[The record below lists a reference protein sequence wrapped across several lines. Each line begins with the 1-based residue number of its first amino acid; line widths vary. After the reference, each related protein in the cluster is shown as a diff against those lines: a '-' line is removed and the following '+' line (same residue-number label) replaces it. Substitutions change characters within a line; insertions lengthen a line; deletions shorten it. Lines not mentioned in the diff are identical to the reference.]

1 MKRII
6 YTFTASLALIAAVQS
21 CDSILDKAPL
31 DSFADANYWTS
42 ESNVEVYA
50 NTFFNNFVGYGNGG
64 GSGSYYFPTL
74 NDNQADA
81 TFRDWNFINKIADNT
96 DWSDPYVEI
105 RRANIMINRLGR
117 MSLNETTT
125 NHWLGV
131 ARMMRALQYY
141 WLVRQF
147 GDVPLID
154 HELQVSEKDVIYAP
168 RTDRDKVMDF
178 VLEDLNFACGNIK
191 DVTNKTGWSRDL
203 ANAIKAEVC
212 LFEGTYCKYRM
223 EKDGQ
228 KAPDSNRAKTFLKEA
243 KTAAA
248 AVMAKG
254 YTLNKSYQ
262 GNYNSLDLAGNPEMI
277 LYKHY
282 FKDVFMHSLP
292 DYTAS
297 SSKAYGMT
305 KDAFNAYLFTD
316 GLPKSATKLNNTD
329 ISDKLTDKH
338 IDVTG
343 LLEVRDPRLAVAV
356 DPVLMTVPNPFKG
369 RFNRSDDHAQ
379 TSSTGYG
386 VYKYDTKELAINYRT
401 ETGKNYTDAPLYWL
415 SVIYLEYAEACA
427 ELGSC
432 TQNDLDISV
441 NKLRDRVNMPHL
453 TISPVA
459 DPANNMGV
467 SSLIWE
473 IRRERRVELMY
484 DNNFRFWDLN
494 RWHQLDKL
502 DTQKYPD
509 IKLGANVKND
519 PESINSTD
527 ITVNSDG
534 YIDAYPNNE
543 RKYDPM
549 YYFWPVPT
557 SEIAINKDLT
567 QNPGWDKKN

>member
-6 YTFTASLALIAAVQS
+6 YTFSASLVMIAAVQS

-31 DSFADANYWTS
+31 DSFADTNYWTS

-81 TFRDWNFINKIADNT
+81 SFRDWNYINYIADND

-105 RRANIMINRLGR
+105 RRANIMINRLGK
-117 MSLNETTT
+117 MSLNEATT

-178 VLEDLNFACGNIK
+178 VLEDLDFACGNIK

-203 ANAIKAEVC
+203 ANAIKAEIC
-212 LFEGTYCKYRM
+212 LFEGTYCKYRV
-223 EKDGQ
+223 KNDGQ
-228 KAPDSNRAKTFLKEA
+228 KAPDSSRAEAFLKEA

-248 AVMAKG
+248 TIMAKS
-254 YTLNKSYQ
+254 YSLNESYQ
-262 GNYNSLDLAGNPEMI
+262 GNYNSLDLNDNPEMI

-282 FKDVFMHSLP
+282 YKDVLMHSLA

-297 SSKAYGMT
+297 SSQAYGMT

-316 GLPKSATKLNNTD
+316 GLPKAVTQLNNSDVSDRLINNHLSITD
-329 ISDKLTDKH
+329 
-338 IDVTG
+338 
-343 LLEVRDPRLAVAV
+343 LLKVRDPRLTAAV
-356 DPVLMTVPNPFKG
+356 DTVLMTVPNAFKG

-386 VYKYDTKELAINYRT
+386 VFKYDSNELATNYRT
-401 ETGKNYTDAPLYWL
+401 EVGHNYTDAPLYWL

-427 ELGSC
+427 ELGNC

-441 NKLRDRVNMPHL
+441 NKLRDRVNMPHM
-453 TISPVA
+453 TVSPVA
-459 DPANNMGV
+459 DPANNMNV

-484 DNNFRFWDLN
+484 DNNFRYWDLN

-519 PESINSTD
+519 PMSVNSGD
-527 ITVNSDG
+527 ITVNAEG
-534 YIDAYPNNE
+534 YIDAYPKND
-543 RKYDPM
+543 RKYDSM

-557 SEIAINKDLT
+557 SEIAINKALT
-567 QNPGWDKKN
+567 QNPGWDQ

>member
-31 DSFADANYWTS
+31 DSFAD
-42 ESNVEVYA
+42 
-50 NTFFNNFVGYGNGG
+50 NFVGYGNGG

-81 TFRDWNFINKIADNT
+81 TFRDWNFINNIADNT

-191 DVTNKTGWSRDL
+191 DVTNKTDWSRDL

-212 LFEGTYCKYRM
+212 LFEGTYCKYRK

-228 KAPDSNRAKTFLKEA
+228 KAPDSNRAETFLKEA

-254 YTLNKSYQ
+254 YTLKKSYQ
-262 GNYNSLDLAGNPEMI
+262 SVRHDKGCVQRIPFHRRIAKISHETEQHRHLGQ
-277 LYKHY
+277 
-282 FKDVFMHSLP
+282 
-292 DYTAS
+292 
-297 SSKAYGMT
+297 AY
-305 KDAFNAYLFTD
+305 
-316 GLPKSATKLNNTD
+316 
-329 ISDKLTDKH
+329 
-338 IDVTG
+338 
-343 LLEVRDPRLAVAV
+343 
-356 DPVLMTVPNPFKG
+356 
-369 RFNRSDDHAQ
+369 
-379 TSSTGYG
+379 
-386 VYKYDTKELAINYRT
+386 
-401 ETGKNYTDAPLYWL
+401 
-415 SVIYLEYAEACA
+415 
-427 ELGSC
+427 
-432 TQNDLDISV
+432 
-441 NKLRDRVNMPHL
+441 
-453 TISPVA
+453 
-459 DPANNMGV
+459 
-467 SSLIWE
+467 
-473 IRRERRVELMY
+473 
-484 DNNFRFWDLN
+484 
-494 RWHQLDKL
+494 
-502 DTQKYPD
+502 
-509 IKLGANVKND
+509 
-519 PESINSTD
+519 
-527 ITVNSDG
+527 
-534 YIDAYPNNE
+534 
-543 RKYDPM
+543 
-549 YYFWPVPT
+549 
-557 SEIAINKDLT
+557 
-567 QNPGWDKKN
+567 